1 MLLVILLLLLLHKAE
16 LLALSDCVEL
26 FTKPWSSAVNDLYF
40 WSIVRALIDLMC
52 QNMPKISY
60 EDAGNQ
66 SSERRG
72 RLSLFLSPSCSLS
85 VYVPWLCLC
94 AD

>member
-1 MLLVILLLLLLHKAE
+1 MLLVILLLLLHKAE

-40 WSIVRALIDLMC
+40 WSIVGALIDSMC

-66 SSERRG
+66 SYEMRG
-72 RLSLFLSPSCSLS
+72 CLSLFLAPSRSLS
-85 VYVPWLCLC
+85 VCVPWLCLC